1 MIDFLQTVSSILT
14 YSNTKLLMYPVSFF
28 GGVLSSLSPCTLG
41 ILPLI
46 IAYAGLS
53 KSEGYKKIFLKLFAL
68 ILGIATVMTIA
79 GVLCAVGGKV
89 FIALGGNY
97 WIIFVGSLFVIF
109 GLSLL
114 NIIEIPYGNIVK
126 KMPTNFTKREYLIA
140 YVVGIIFALGA
151 TPCATPI
158 LAAILGYA
166 SITKNIVSSAV
177 MLFLFSLGQGVI
189 LIFAG
194 LFTSYI
200 SKLHKFDKITGFILK
215 ICGVLMVLCGV
226 YIWYK
231 VFMPL
236 VENVF

>member
-1 MIDFLQTVSSILT
+1 MIDFLQTISVTFSDKNLSF
-14 YSNTKLLMYPVSFF
+14 LMYPISFF

-46 IAYAGLS
+46 VAYAGLE
-53 KSEGYKKIFLKLFAL
+53 KSEGYKKIFLKLLSL
-68 ILGIATVMTIA
+68 ILGITTVMTVA
-79 GVLCAVGGKV
+79 GILCAVGGKV

-97 WIIFVGSLFVIF
+97 WILFIGSLFIIF

-126 KMPTNFTKREYLIA
+126 KMPTKFSKSEYILTYIVG
-140 YVVGIIFALGA
+140 VVFALGA

-158 LAAILGYA
+158 LAGILGYA
-166 SITKNIVSSAV
+166 SITKNILNSAI

-200 SKLHKFDKITGFILK
+200 AKLHKFDKVTEFILK
-215 ICGVLMVLCGV
+215 LSGVLMVLCGV
-226 YIWYK
+226 YVWYR
-231 VFMPL
+231 VFAPL
-236 VENVF
+236 VENLF

>member
-1 MIDFLQTVSSILT
+1 MINFLQNLSQNFVSGNASYAL
-14 YSNTKLLMYPVSFF
+14 YPASFL

-46 IAYAGLS
+46 IAYAGLD
-53 KSEGYKKIFLKLFAL
+53 KNEGYLKVFLKLLSL
-68 ILGIATVMTIA
+68 ILGISTVMTIA
-79 GVLCAVGGKV
+79 GTIAAFGGKV
-89 FIALGGNY
+89 FSALGGNY
-97 WIIFVGSLFVIF
+97 WILFIGSLFVIF

-114 NIIEIPYGNIVK
+114 NVIEIQYINIVK
-126 KMPTNFTKREYLIA
+126 KMPTGFSRHEYMLA
-140 YVVGIIFALGA
+140 YIVGIIFALGA

-158 LAAILGYA
+158 LAGILGYA
-166 SITKNIVSSAV
+166 SITKNILNSAI

-200 SKLHKFDKITGFILK
+200 SKLHKFDKITEIILK
-215 ICGVLMVLCGV
+215 FAGGLMVICGV

-231 VFMPL
+231 IFAPL
-236 VENVF
+236 IESIF